1 MVFMPI
7 EVRVLVKPLVFLT
20 GLLPAAWLTW
30 ALLNDALGANPFEEL
45 TRQSGLWT
53 LRFLLLTLAM
63 TPLRRL
69 LGRPWPLRYRRMLG
83 LFTFFY
89 ASAHLLTYLWF
100 DQFFDWQEIFTDIA
114 KRPFITVGMLA
125 WLLLLP
131 LALTSTKG
139 MMKRLG
145 RHWKR
150 LHQLVYAIGLLAVL
164 HFLWLVKADLRE
176 PLIYMAILLSLLGV
190 RLYLRPRRKSLL
202 PGRKPAPDCPS

>member
-1 MVFMPI
+1 MTLDFRVFI
-7 EVRVLVKPLVFLT
+7 KPLVFLA
-20 GLLPAAWLTW
+20 GLLPVTWLAW
-30 ALLNDALGANPFEEL
+30 ALLNDRLGANPFEEL

-53 LRFLLLTLAM
+53 LRFLLLTLLM
-63 TPLRRL
+63 TPLRRV
-69 LGRPWPLRYRRMLG
+69 LGRAWPLRYRRMLG

-114 KRPFITVGMLA
+114 KRPFITVGVLA

-131 LALTSTKG
+131 LALTSTTW

-145 RHWKR
+145 RNWKR
-150 LHQLVYAIGLLAVL
+150 LHQLIYAIGLLAVL

-176 PLIYMAILLSLLGV
+176 PLIYMGILLVLLGF
-190 RLYLRPRRKSLL
+190 RLWHRRRQPSPLRRGKAVADLS
-202 PGRKPAPDCPS
+202 S